1 MNAKTKAQNPSHVKI
16 VAFIINKTPAQPNKA
31 LAQSNKTP
39 AQSNK
44 ALAQSNKTP
53 AQSNK
58 TQAQSNKTTAQSNKT
73 QVQSNKTQAQSNQFP
88 NFQIQT
94 TPKQKNYDQA
104 QRH

>member
-58 TQAQSNKTTAQSNKT
+58 TQ
-73 QVQSNKTQAQSNQFP
+73 VQSNKTQAQSNQFP